1 MFVRE
6 DTILPRLDAWLATLF
21 DPDNLDATC
30 EALAV
35 HQEVDESAVARA
47 EAARW
52 KLADCDD
59 RLAKYRAA
67 LDSGADPAIVG
78 AWIAEVRAER
88 DRAEVDIAGAK
99 PAEPMTHA
107 EVKAIVL
114 AMQDMA
120 KVLRRADPKLKA
132 EVYADLGLKP
142 YRTSPASRPLA

>member
-47 EAARW
+47 EAANGSW
-52 KLADCDD
+52 PTATTGWP
-59 RLAKYRAA
+59 
-67 LDSGADPAIVG
+67 STGPPSTPAPTRRSSP
-78 AWIAEVRAER
+78 WIAEVRAER

-99 PAEPMTHA
+99 PAKPMTRA